1 MEVYFIQGIVLPE
14 RSPLT
19 YEFSVKFHHVATGQ
33 HCSAKVT
40 ILLNQVAIW
49 LDAEG
54 EISSPDLKNLANYV
68 VLDLLYV
75 FSYLNGYTYDF
86 QVTRII
92 NRERGVD
99 QVIGIDHP
107 TIAARRPPPI
117 DYGVII
123 KKVQVHL
130 LGEHGLYI
138 HRCLG
143 DLSSAMRFIE
153 DSAFY
158 CYRAIE
164 SLRKHCAAVHGISD
178 SSKILQWEKFREV
191 SGFSK
196 EKIGWIAEFSK
207 ESRHGGPSI
216 LSVEE
221 NEKLLNETWDVVDS
235 YLNV

>member
-14 RSPLT
+14 RSPIN
-19 YEFSVKFHHVATGQ
+19 YEFSAKFQHVASGQ

-40 ILLNQVAIW
+40 ILLNHVAIW

-54 EISSPDLKNLANYV
+54 EMSPADLKNLANYV
-68 VLDLLYV
+68 VLNLLYV
-75 FSYLNGYTYDF
+75 FSFLNGYTYDF

-92 NRERGVD
+92 NRERGLDAVL
-99 QVIGIDHP
+99 GIDHP
-107 TIAARRPPPI
+107 VIAARRPVI
-117 DYGVII
+117 DYSVVV

-130 LGEHGLYI
+130 LGAHGLFI

-143 DLSSAMRFIE
+143 DLSSALRFVE

-164 SLRKHCAAVHGISD
+164 SLRKHCAAVNGIGD

-207 ESRHGGPSI
+207 ESRHGGATLLSI
-216 LSVEE
+216 EE
-221 NEKLLNETWDVVDS
+221 NEKLLTETWNIVDS
-235 YLNV
+235 YLKV